1 MKRNFTL
8 LIAILFTANLMFA
21 QVETIA
27 NWTFPT
33 GTEADANPDV
43 ANANNISQTVFTE
56 GGTSAIDFS
65 KNGETTK
72 SAQATGWDGGM
83 DTKSWQISVNTT
95 GYSNL
100 LLSSMITA
108 GGTDAGPKDFKI
120 QYKIGETGMWT
131 DVPDGTV
138 TVANDWITG
147 VTEDLELPVECN
159 DESLIYIR
167 WIMTSNLNINDETL
181 VADGKSK
188 IDNVIVT
195 GAEIIT
201 DVSLVSS
208 TAISVYPNPTNGIIN
223 IKSSSNL
230 KDITMYDMTG
240 KLVFNSALN
249 SLNASFDFNDY
260 ANGIYIVK
268 ITNKTETITRRI
280 TIR

>member
-1 MKRNFTL
+1 ML
-8 LIAILFTANLMFA
+8 LSASFVFA
-21 QVETIA
+21 QNDTIA
-27 NWTFPT
+27 KWTFPT
-33 GTEADANPDV
+33 GTEDDANPDL
-43 ANANNISQTVFTE
+43 ANEYNTEMTVFTD
-56 GGTSAIDFS
+56 GGTDVIDWS

-72 SAQATGWDGGM
+72 SASTSGWDEGM
-83 DTKSWQISVNTT
+83 DTKSWQITISTT
-95 GYSNL
+95 GYENI
-100 LLSSMITA
+100 LLSSMLTA
-108 GGTDAGPKDFKI
+108 GGSFPGPKDFKI

-167 WIMTSNLNINDETL
+167 WIMTSNLNINEETL
-181 VADGKSK
+181 AADGKSK
-188 IDNVIVT
+188 VDNIIVT

-208 TAISVYPNPTNGIIN
+208 KEVSIYPNPTNGIIYV
-223 IKSSSNL
+223 KSLSNL

-249 SLNASFDFNDY
+249 SLNASFDFTDY

-268 ITNKTETITRRI
+268 IANQTETITRRI